1 MLRSVPY
8 FKIKG
13 IVRSKDKLYIVE
25 LPRIMLQG
33 KTRNLMMLQAGP
45 LCFYT
50 TLFHPFSLTAQYG
63 HSGRKIQKREWYKT
77 ATLVILFQIVLS
89 CYLKM

>member
-1 MLRSVPY
+1 
-8 FKIKG
+8 
-13 IVRSKDKLYIVE
+13 
-25 LPRIMLQG
+25 
-33 KTRNLMMLQAGP
+33 MLQAGP

-63 HSGRKIQKREWYKT
+63 HSGRKIQKKEWYKT

-89 CYLKM
+89 CYLKMWTLMTWQLEPNSLSNPQGTKKLQSQLKLYL

>member
-1 MLRSVPY
+1 MLR
-8 FKIKG
+8 
-13 IVRSKDKLYIVE
+13 
-25 LPRIMLQG
+25 
-33 KTRNLMMLQAGP
+33 AGP

-89 CYLKM
+89 CYLKMWTLRTWQLEPNSLSNPQGTKKLQLQLELYL